1 MQEKFNKYLDIFE
14 KNSSLKPKRSHAPKI
29 IPLGKPYVLMHQGS
43 VAKKVTKLDN
53 YDYIIGVSEKN
64 QNNEENEDDFLPCDE
79 TLTRTKSAF
88 HRVKPLSHGKL
99 VSYPEENSPGE
110 PATKVTRSGATYGS
124 KRFKSEHQKTESS
137 PEIILDDSCNQI
149 PSTSKDNFASEKHV
163 TFHEDAIDESSSK
176 LPKFS
181 DLRPDITKCKMV
193 VPSPITQTNST
204 ISDNSSKRNCDLNA
218 SSAKKLKK
226 EEAIG
231 MCFLFLTYLGVKYLW
246 IR

>member
-1 MQEKFNKYLDIFE
+1 
-14 KNSSLKPKRSHAPKI
+14 
-29 IPLGKPYVLMHQGS
+29 MHQGS

-64 QNNEENEDDFLPCDE
+64 QNDEENEDNFLPCDE

-88 HRVKPLSHGKL
+88 HRVKPLAHGKL
-99 VSYPEENSPGE
+99 VSFPEQNSPSE

-124 KRFKSEHQKTESS
+124 KRFKSEHQKPESS

-163 TFHEDAIDESSSK
+163 TFHEDAIDESNSK

-193 VPSPITQTNST
+193 VPSPIAQKNST
-204 ISDNSSKRNCDLNA
+204 ISENSQKMNCDINA

-226 EEAIG
+226 EEAVG
-231 MCFLFLTYLGVKYLW
+231 TFFFKLFFKF
-246 IR
+246 